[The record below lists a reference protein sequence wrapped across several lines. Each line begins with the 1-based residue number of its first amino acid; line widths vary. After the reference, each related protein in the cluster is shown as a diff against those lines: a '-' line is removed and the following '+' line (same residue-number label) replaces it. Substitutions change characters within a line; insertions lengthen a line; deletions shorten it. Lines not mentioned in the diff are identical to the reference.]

1 MKSIS
6 LNLFSI
12 DELSQEAQGQAFERY
27 RHFNVEDTHWF
38 EGEYEDFTAIC
49 KTIGIMIDKDSIFFS
64 GFWSQGSGSTFK
76 STIDEVKFIKGIK
89 SEAWK
94 EYAPTLELYFNDCPC
109 DERVIRLIKKGFIEC
124 SWSTETPN
132 RGYWLETWTDYHY
145 IPSRDTLQPNIDYEL
160 EKLDKWLRGC
170 LNRLNS
176 YLYKSLERQ
185 YEFETSD
192 KSLKEVFEANE
203 YLFTEDGKMANNLL
217 DLAI

>member
-64 GFWSQGSGSTFK
+64 GFWSQGNGSTFK

-109 DERVIRLIKKGFIEC
+109 DERVI
-124 SWSTETPN
+124 
-132 RGYWLETWTDYHY
+132 
-145 IPSRDTLQPNIDYEL
+145 Q
-160 EKLDKWLRGC
+160 
-170 LNRLNS
+170 
-176 YLYKSLERQ
+176 
-185 YEFETSD
+185 
-192 KSLKEVFEANE
+192 
-203 YLFTEDGKMANNLL
+203 
-217 DLAI
+217 